1 MNYFSIELSHVMKS
15 GFYTTG
21 NSRLS
26 GWTEKEL
33 QSTSQRQTCF
43 LNFSET
49 ITSEKSISEMHQ
61 KLQHLQPALVNRKG
75 PICLHNTTQLYV
87 AQPLL
92 QKLKETG
99 NEILP
104 HLPYSLDL
112 LPTNYHFFKHLNN
125 FLQGKSFHN
134 QQDTENAFQEF
145 VESWGMNIYATGINL
160 FLTGKNAS
168 IIMVPILT
176 NKDVFEPSYNDL
188 KFSLKPQ
195 ICLHQ
200 PNSWFFRWWILS
212 FQTARK
218 KTGIYLWALEIIV
231 YVRFPE
237 ILLKNCNYQ
246 PHKNNTE
253 QYLINPQNTVA
264 PQQ

>member
-1 MNYFSIELSHVMKS
+1 MKIKKITALKCHLLFYATTMNYFSIELSHVMKS

-33 QSTSQRQTCF
+33 QSTSQSQTCF

-125 FLQGKSFHN
+125 FLQGKHFCN
-134 QQDTENAFQEF
+134 
-145 VESWGMNIYATGINL
+145 
-160 FLTGKNAS
+160 KNAEKCFPRVCR
-168 IIMVPILT
+168 IPRHRFLCYR
-176 NKDVFEPSYNDL
+176 NK
-188 KFSLKPQ
+188 
-195 ICLHQ
+195 
-200 PNSWFFRWWILS
+200 
-212 FQTARK
+212 QT
-218 KTGIYLWALEIIV
+218 Y
-231 YVRFPE
+231 F
-237 ILLKNCNYQ
+237 LLAKMC
-246 PHKNNTE
+246 
-253 QYLINPQNTVA
+253 
-264 PQQ
+264 